1 MSPARITQAVLWSIA
16 GLLLVATVWPFVTSV
31 GTDGAGTLAPGRAS
45 KPFTTPAVGDLALP
59 PQETFS
65 ATLNRPLFTATRR
78 PPSPLATLQGQSG
91 PPPEP
96 SQPVLSSGPKGARL
110 ILGAYYLRGVVVTP
124 ERKLVLFQHQ
134 ATGRSLR
141 LGEGEKLDGWTVAS
155 IASNEVVLRN
165 GERKEAIPLHERK

>member
-1 MSPARITQAVLWSIA
+1 VNAARITQVSLWAIA
-16 GLLLVATVWPFVTSV
+16 ALLLVATVWPFVMPVTGGGEASLL
-31 GTDGAGTLAPGRAS
+31 AGRPS

-65 ATLNRPLFTATRR
+65 ATLSRPLFTATRR
-78 PPSPLATLQGQSG
+78 PPSPLATLQGQAG

-96 SQPVLSSGPKGARL
+96 STPVVSGPKGARL
-110 ILGAYYLRGVVVTP
+110 VLGAYYLRGVVLAP
-124 ERKLVLFQHQ
+124 ERKIVLFQHQ

-141 LGEGEKLDGWTVAS
+141 LAEGEKLDGWTVAT
-155 IASNEVVLRN
+155 IAANEVVLRN